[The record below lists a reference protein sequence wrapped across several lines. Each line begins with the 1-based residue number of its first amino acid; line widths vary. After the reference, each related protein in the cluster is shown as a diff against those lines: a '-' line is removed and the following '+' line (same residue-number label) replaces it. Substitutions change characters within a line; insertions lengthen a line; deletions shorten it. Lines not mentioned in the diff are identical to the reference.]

1 MKCIGYVICDG
12 DEFIGIEGINNYID
26 AGNPTISGEYT
37 TGYTYPHTNK
47 LSKACILDTKKE
59 AEDMFIKMS
68 HYHYNKQL
76 TIKEIYI

>member
-1 MKCIGYVICDG
+1 MRCIGYVICDG
-12 DEFIGIEGINNYID
+12 DEFIGIEEINSYINS
-26 AGNPTISGEYT
+26 GNPYMSGICT

-59 AEDMFIKMS
+59 AENIFIKMS
-68 HYHYNKQL
+68 HYHRNKKL

>member
-1 MKCIGYVICDG
+1 MKQVGYVICDG
-12 DEFIGIEGINNYID
+12 DEFIGIEGINSYID
-26 AGNPTISGEYT
+26 SGNPYTSGMCT

-59 AEDMFIKMS
+59 AEDILIKMS

>member
-12 DEFIGIEGINNYID
+12 DEFISIGEITNYID
-26 AGNPTISGEYT
+26 AGNLYISGVYT

-59 AEDMFIKMS
+59 AENMFIKMS
-68 HYHYNKQL
+68 NYHYNKQL